1 MSKLTWAKNNKTNFI
16 DRKIEGPLRVKVVPK
31 GDRIKKYGFFT
42 QSSTFGKQEFVK
54 PLINCPADLWLN
66 LYNKLKQENDIM
78 IEVYNVS
85 EDRFCI
91 EMQLVGKYDFYNNTV
106 AEQYW
111 WTDVKG
117 KTKIITSMYE
127 KIVALIESSKQL
139 AHDGKVFIHNDINHG
154 NMIWHNDKLHLID
167 VDSWW
172 LVDKAGPD
180 IDHSNEYLQEFYDW
194 VAEQYSTLGL
204 GQIKN
209 VYF

>member
-1 MSKLTWAKNNKTNFI
+1 M
-16 DRKIEGPLRVKVVPK
+16 
-31 GDRIKKYGFFT
+31 
-42 QSSTFGKQEFVK
+42 
-54 PLINCPADLWLN
+54 
-66 LYNKLKQENDIM
+66 
-78 IEVYNVS
+78 
-85 EDRFCI
+85 
-91 EMQLVGKYDFYNNTV
+91 
-106 AEQYW
+106 
-111 WTDVKG
+111 
-117 KTKIITSMYE
+117 
-127 KIVALIESSKQL
+127 

>member
-1 MSKLTWAKNNKTNFI
+1 MSKLTWAKNNATNFI
-16 DRKIEGPLRVKVVPK
+16 DKQLDGPLRVRVEPK
-31 GDRIKKYGFFT
+31 GARITKYGFFT
-42 QSSTFGKQEFVK
+42 QSSTLDKPEFVK
-54 PLINCPADLWLN
+54 PLIDCPADEWLM
-66 LYNKLKQENDIM
+66 LYNKLKQQNDIM
-78 IEVYNVS
+78 IEVYNVA
-85 EDRFCI
+85 EDRFSI
-91 EMQLVGKYDFYNNTV
+91 EMQLVGKYDFYENTV

-111 WTDVKG
+111 WTDIEA
-117 KTKIITSMYE
+117 KTKIVTTMYE
-127 KIVALIESSKQL
+127 KIIALIKSSKQL
-139 AHDGKVFIHNDINHG
+139 EHEGKIFIHNDISHT

-172 LVDKAGPD
+172 LVDKTGWH